1 MAMTNSFPPD
11 MPQNPEEAREE
22 AGATVQNLRSKAADM
37 AGRASETVKEGY
49 DRAREAWDEA
59 EPMETIREG
68 GQAVA
73 RGVERHPLAVLGL
86 GALSLGLIA
95 WATLRPQPWERQPA
109 YSRWRGLLNEYG
121 EDAAAAGQRALKTGG
136 KWLHAHRD
144 IADDYA
150 DRAGGYAADYAA
162 RARDYADM
170 GGRMLAKRAE
180 REPIAALLGVGL
192 AVYVIGSL
200 LSSTARAGQEA
211 GEAELVRNIPVAS
224 KKPCDARRRRVSNV
238 SGYAI
243 RAEAPGPCHHQ

>member
-37 AGRASETVKEGY
+37 ADRASETVKEGY
-49 DRAREAWDEA
+49 ERAREAWDEA

-68 GQAVA
+68 GEVVA
-73 RGVERHPLAVLGL
+73 RHPLAILGL
-86 GALSLGLIA
+86 GAVSLGLIA

-109 YSRWRGLLNEYG
+109 YSRWRGWLNDYG
-121 EDAAAAGQRALKTGG
+121 EDATAAGQRALRTGS
-136 KWLHAHRD
+136 KWFNAQRD
-144 IADDYA
+144 VADDYA

-180 REPIAALLGVGL
+180 REPMAALIGLGL

-200 LSSTARAGQEA
+200 LSSTTSSAAGAASASAASRAPARK
-211 GEAELVRNIPVAS
+211 R
-224 KKPCDARRRRVSNV
+224 ARRR
-238 SGYAI
+238 
-243 RAEAPGPCHHQ
+243 

>member
-11 MPQNPEEAREE
+11 MPQNPEEARET

-37 AGRASETVKEGY
+37 AGRASDTVKEGY
-49 DRAREAWDEA
+49 ERARDAWDEA

-68 GQAVA
+68 GEAVA

-109 YSRWRGLLNEYG
+109 YSRWRGLLNDYG
-121 EDAAAAGQRALKTGG
+121 EDAAAAGQRALRAGS
-136 KWLHAHRD
+136 KWLNAHRD
-144 IADDYA
+144 VADDYA

-180 REPIAALLGVGL
+180 REPMAALLGVGL

-200 LSSTARAGQEA
+200 LSSTASAAGGATSAPAASRAP
-211 GEAELVRNIPVAS
+211 VR
-224 KKPCDARRRRVSNV
+224 KRGRRR
-238 SGYAI
+238 
-243 RAEAPGPCHHQ
+243 